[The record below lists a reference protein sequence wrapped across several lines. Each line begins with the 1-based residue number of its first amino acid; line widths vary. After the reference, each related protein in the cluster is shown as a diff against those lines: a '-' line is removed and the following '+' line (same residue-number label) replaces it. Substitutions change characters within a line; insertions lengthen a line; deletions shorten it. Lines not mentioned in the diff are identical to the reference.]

1 MAKVDVICRYCH
13 KTEEVKGHGK
23 GRTGHPRY
31 HCYAYR
37 KTFQLTYTSI
47 KPVNP
52 GMKEQITGMAIN
64 NTGVRDTAHVL
75 KVGINTVIRTLKN
88 SRQEK

>member
-37 KTFQLTYTSI
+37 KTFQLTYTYQAC
-47 KPVNP
+47 NP
-52 GMKEQITGMAIN
+52 GMKKQIIGMAIN
-64 NTGVRDTAHVL
+64 NAGVRDTARVL
-75 KVGINTVIRTLKN
+75 KAGILTR
-88 SRQEK
+88 SFAH